1 VISLQPNLLLD
12 LEKFKTTYPV
22 IPEITAIRTAVIEL
36 FHKFC
41 STTSIS
47 PTNFLKIKRNII
59 RIFKLSY
66 QSGEVPIEKID
77 SIKRKL
83 LNFEPVLKEVFPF
96 HEETIFPYLH
106 TLGHQPHRF
115 SLSSITDPKE
125 AQKAFCHAADDFCLQ
140 LKQFA
145 SVALLYLPRDESSPL
160 KIVLTTVAS
169 YKKPSDFMLSQF
181 PLTDPFKDSLSLF
194 ISGLKISESI
204 SQFLT
209 TTESTKLSNL
219 KKAFLAPTQKVATEL
234 LQTYQKIKDLDPS

>member
-1 VISLQPNLLLD
+1 MISFKPNILIN
-12 LEKFKTTYPV
+12 LEAFKTTYPV
-22 IPEITAIRTAVIEL
+22 IPEITAIRTALIEL

-41 STTSIS
+41 RTTPIS
-47 PTNFLKIKRNII
+47 PTNFLKVKRNII

-66 QSGEVPIEKID
+66 QSSEVPIEKIE

-96 HEETIFPYLH
+96 YEETIFPYLH
-106 TLGHQPHRF
+106 TLAHKPHRF

-125 AQKAFCHAADDFCLQ
+125 VQKAFCDAADDFCLQ

-145 SVALLYLPRDESSPL
+145 SVALLYVPRDESSPL

-181 PLTDPFKDSLSLF
+181 PLSDPFKNSLSLF
-194 ISGLKISESI
+194 ISGLKISELI

-209 TTESTKLSNL
+209 TTETTKLSIL
-219 KKAFLAPTQKVATEL
+219 KKAFIAPSQKVATEL